1 MYIDLQVLTADPHR
15 ADTSRPHTTRL
26 RCNNRGGERSG
37 ATGGGGGEGGD
48 EWGREGGGVKRSGAQ
63 RGSVGRAARGCM
75 GGGMEEAA
83 TKRAAKG
90 AVRARRADLTLS
102 PTRGMA

>member
-1 MYIDLQVLTADPHR
+1 MAAAVRVAR
-15 ADTSRPHTTRL
+15 
-26 RCNNRGGERSG
+26 
-37 ATGGGGGEGGD
+37 D

-90 AVRARRADLTLS
+90 AVRARREKKRHGVQCNTNS
-102 PTRGMA
+102 K